1 MAKQP
6 SGRGSVKLS
15 AAASAIKKRL
25 KGVKVIDWHEVGTP
39 HPEVVIGTVQTGV
52 ANFKANLGTLR
63 RRPRPSQ
70 ARGAAG
76 HRPNQVHAARLSTDR
91 ARTSRTVPDIAG
103 PSGPTMQP
111 AMLALLFRFGTGGD

>member
-39 HPEVVIGTVQTGV
+39 HPEVVIGTVQTGERDAV
-52 ANFKANLGTLR
+52 AAD
-63 RRPRPSQ
+63 PRF
-70 ARGAAG
+70 AAW
-76 HRPNQVHAARLSTDR
+76 R
-91 ARTSRTVPDIAG
+91 AEGRA
-103 PSGPTMQP
+103 
-111 AMLALLFRFGTGGD
+111 

>member
-15 AAASAIKKRL
+15 AAASTIKKRL

-52 ANFKANLGTLR
+52 ANFKANLGT
-63 RRPRPSQ
+63 SQ
-70 ARGAAG
+70 
-76 HRPNQVHAARLSTDR
+76 N
-91 ARTSRTVPDIAG
+91 
-103 PSGPTMQP
+103 
-111 AMLALLFRFGTGGD
+111 

>member
-39 HPEVVIGTVQTGV
+39 HPEVVIGTV
-52 ANFKANLGTLR
+52 
-63 RRPRPSQ
+63 
-70 ARGAAG
+70 
-76 HRPNQVHAARLSTDR
+76 
-91 ARTSRTVPDIAG
+91 
-103 PSGPTMQP
+103 
-111 AMLALLFRFGTGGD
+111 